1 MERRCRG
8 GGAPWCVQRKSKMP
22 KDKDLKRL
30 IRARMAKTG
39 ESYTAARAQ
48 LVSEP
53 AGTASGTPQLLPDD
67 YEKVAGMSDAAV
79 SKSTGKTWPEWSAI
93 LDGIDAVSMKHKAI
107 ADHLYANHEISG
119 WWAQMVTVAYERFR
133 GLRDVGRRRGGG
145 YDMNKSKTIGVSVS
159 RLYSAFEDPAL
170 RDRWLPDVDLTIR
183 TATEDKSMRC
193 RLADA
198 AALDVYFSA
207 KGDAKST
214 VSLQRRNLPDR
225 GAAEDM
231 KLFWGER
238 LDGLKQMLLEA

>member
-1 MERRCRG
+1 
-8 GGAPWCVQRKSKMP
+8 MP

-53 AGTASGTPQLLPDD
+53 AATASAPPLPSD
-67 YEKVAGMSDAAV
+67 YQKMAGMSDAAV
-79 SKSTGKTWPEWSAI
+79 HKSTGKTWPEWTAA
-93 LDGIDAVSMKHKAI
+93 LDGIDALSMEHKTMAE
-107 ADHLYANHEISG
+107 HLHSHHEISG
-119 WWAQMVTVAYERFR
+119 WWAQTVTVAYERFR
-133 GLRDVGRRRGGG
+133 GLRDVGQRRGGG

-159 RLYSAFEDPAL
+159 RLYSAFQDPEV
-170 RDRWLPDVDLTIR
+170 RNRWLPDIDFTVR

-193 RLADA
+193 RLADDA
-198 AALDVYFSA
+198 PLDVHFTA

-214 VSLQRRNLPDR
+214 VTLQLRNLPDR
-225 GAAEDM
+225 GAAEEM
-231 KLFWGER
+231 KQFWGDR

>member
-1 MERRCRG
+1 
-8 GGAPWCVQRKSKMP
+8 MP

-53 AGTASGTPQLLPDD
+53 DGAASSSAHPLPDD

-79 SKSTGKTWPEWSAI
+79 SKATGKTWPEWSAI
-93 LDGIDAVSMKHKAI
+93 LDGVDAVSMEHRAI
-107 ADHLYANHEISG
+107 AEHLHDNHEMSG
-119 WWAQMVTVAYERFR
+119 WWAQMVTVSYERFR
-133 GLRDVGRRRGGG
+133 GLRDVGQRRGGG

-170 RDRWLPDVDLTIR
+170 RSRWLPDVDLTIR

-193 RLADA
+193 RLADDA
-198 AALDVYFSA
+198 PLDLYFTA
-207 KGDAKST
+207 KGDAKSA
-214 VSLQRRNLPDR
+214 VSLQLRNLPDR
-225 GAAEDM
+225 EAAEEM
-231 KLFWGER
+231 KQIWGER